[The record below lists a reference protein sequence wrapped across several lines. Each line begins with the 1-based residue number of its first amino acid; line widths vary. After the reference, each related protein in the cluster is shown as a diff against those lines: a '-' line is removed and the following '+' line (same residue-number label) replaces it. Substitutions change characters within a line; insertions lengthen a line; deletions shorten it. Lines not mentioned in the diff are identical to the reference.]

1 MSANNMKIGY
11 IQSSPIFGEKD
22 KNFAQIEKFMKDVKA
37 DLIVLP
43 ELFAT
48 GYTFISKEEAQGMA
62 EDANGITCKF
72 LQQISQKT
80 KAIVVGGFI
89 EEEGSRIY
97 NSAIMVNGKDIV
109 GIYRKIHLFNKEKL
123 WFSPGDKPFKIY
135 EIKDVKIGM
144 MICFDWFFPEATR
157 SLSLLGA
164 EIIAHPTN
172 LVLPYCQDAMKI
184 RCLENH
190 VFAVTANRIGTE
202 KRGVDKF
209 SFTGGSQITSYD
221 GEVLSFAP
229 VNEIFMDIIEIDI
242 KQANNKSL
250 NSFNDILKDRRPELY
265 KI

>member
-1 MSANNMKIGY
+1 
-11 IQSSPIFGEKD
+11 
-22 KNFAQIEKFMKDVKA
+22 
-37 DLIVLP
+37 
-43 ELFAT
+43 
-48 GYTFISKEEAQGMA
+48 
-62 EDANGITCKF
+62 
-72 LQQISQKT
+72 
-80 KAIVVGGFI
+80 
-89 EEEGSRIY
+89 
-97 NSAIMVNGKDIV
+97 
-109 GIYRKIHLFNKEKL
+109 
-123 WFSPGDKPFKIY
+123 
-135 EIKDVKIGM
+135 

-184 RCLENH
+184 RCLENR

-202 KRGVDKF
+202 KRGVDEF
-209 SFTGGSQITSYD
+209 SFTGGSQITSFD

-242 KQANNKSL
+242 KQAHNKFL